1 MNPWEN
7 FTSGMIRGVLK
18 CLLIGISMIVLESPA
33 TAGTVIG
40 RIRLSEFQSAPE
52 YDRLI
57 RRYSVPGMKIHEFA
71 AQAECASL
79 AFGLKIAKGGTIED
93 AMVSL
98 VSRPS
103 DQLKRRRNRKLRVI
117 KTQAAGFE
125 PRVLVIGTGERVAF
139 VNGLRRPVRIE
150 SASKKEN
157 LTFLLSRRGKRKI
170 VRFSQPAM
178 ESIRSPG
185 HPWMRATIRAFDHP
199 LFTTS
204 SPRGIFRIEGVPPGP
219 RTVQYW
225 HEFLG
230 TGEKRIMVPREG
242 ISRVRLTI
250 PLPIKL
256 RLEMKKCAGP

>member
-1 MNPWEN
+1 
-7 FTSGMIRGVLK
+7 MIRGALK
-18 CLLIGISMIVLESPA
+18 CLLIGISMIVLESPT

-52 YDRLI
+52 YARLI
-57 RRYSVPGMKIHEFA
+57 QRYSNPGMKIHELA
-71 AQAECASL
+71 DQAECASL

-98 VSRPS
+98 VSQPS
-103 DQLKRRRNRKLRVI
+103 DPLKLRRSRKLRVI
-117 KTQAAGFE
+117 KTTAAGFE
-125 PRVLVIGTGERVAF
+125 PRVLAIVTGERVAF
-139 VNGLRRPVRIE
+139 VNGLRKPVRIE
-150 SASKKEN
+150 SASKKKN
-157 LTFLLSRRGKRKI
+157 LTFMLSQRGKRKI
-170 VRFSQPAM
+170 VRFSQPAR

-185 HPWMRATIRAFDHP
+185 HPWMRMNIRAFDHP

-204 SPRGIFRIEGVPPGP
+204 SPRGIFRIEDVPPGP

-230 TGEKRIMVPREG
+230 TGEERIMVPREG
-242 ISRVRLTI
+242 ISRVRFTI
-250 PLPIKL
+250 PLPAKL

>member
-139 VNGLRRPVRIE
+139 VKRVAQTRPDRIRLKEREPDLFAE
-150 SASKKEN
+150 SA
-157 LTFLLSRRGKRKI
+157 
-170 VRFSQPAM
+170 
-178 ESIRSPG
+178 
-185 HPWMRATIRAFDHP
+185 
-199 LFTTS
+199 
-204 SPRGIFRIEGVPPGP
+204 GVNG
-219 RTVQYW
+219 
-225 HEFLG
+225 
-230 TGEKRIMVPREG
+230 
-242 ISRVRLTI
+242 
-250 PLPIKL
+250 KL
-256 RLEMKKCAGP
+256 RVSVNLPWSPSGRPGIPG